1 MYKTEFTDTLS
12 AETVVRDE
20 NCLFQRFH
28 PFAAFEI
35 LQNNVWLHIKT
46 GEDYKIYMGWGEG
59 MSPGDLKIVNIQKFK
74 Q

>member
-1 MYKTEFTDTLS
+1 MYKTESTETL
-12 AETVVRDE
+12 AMETVVRDE

-35 LQNNVWLHIKT
+35 LQNVWLHIKIC
-46 GEDYKIYMGWGEG
+46 EDYKIYMGWGEG
-59 MSPGDLKIVNIQKFK
+59 MYAGDTKIVNVRKFK